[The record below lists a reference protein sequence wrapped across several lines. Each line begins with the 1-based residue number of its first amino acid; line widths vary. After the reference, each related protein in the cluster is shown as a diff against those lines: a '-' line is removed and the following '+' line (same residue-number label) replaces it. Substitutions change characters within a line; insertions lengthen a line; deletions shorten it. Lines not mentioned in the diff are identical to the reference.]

1 MSKDGPKTILEQSN
15 VVRSTITITEDAEIA
30 DLNLINIRGTHSWI
44 SDLEFRLI
52 GPNGQKIDLLINA
65 CEDEENF
72 NISFDDE
79 STNINLDCPPLNG
92 KAYKPRQSL
101 NLFDGLSSKGDW
113 ILEITDDVFLDGGIF
128 ESWTLEL
135 CLIEKKSNRSF
146 SVTPKSIEICQNTF
160 EPILISAT
168 LNGAFDDNVSV
179 SLANSATNAII
190 GESINVNSDAEVKIA
205 LTDFTSLLAN
215 NASLIFRIVDSTGT
229 QTVNIPVSF
238 VKENISVSSQEPI
251 DKATGVEVSPQFR
264 WSTGSG
270 SKMTTLQL
278 YNANG
283 SAIWD
288 TTITQGSSIVLPFK
302 LDQLTS
308 YSWDIGTIGSCSPY
322 ETSSRYS
329 FTTTMSVATDDP
341 DMQGIR
347 IYPNPTS
354 FNFIITKDN
363 SWNSNAQLRMYSING
378 QLMSTTKLS
387 SSRQDMD
394 VSNMNEGLYILEIIN
409 GDKVS
414 TQKLIINR

>member
-1 MSKDGPKTILEQSN
+1 
-15 VVRSTITITEDAEIA
+15 
-30 DLNLINIRGTHSWI
+30 
-44 SDLEFRLI
+44 
-52 GPNGQKIDLLINA
+52 
-65 CEDEENF
+65 
-72 NISFDDE
+72 
-79 STNINLDCPPLNG
+79 
-92 KAYKPRQSL
+92 
-101 NLFDGLSSKGDW
+101 
-113 ILEITDDVFLDGGIF
+113 LEITDDVFLDGGAF

-135 CLIEKKSNRSF
+135 CLIENKSNRSF
-146 SVTPKSIEICQNTF
+146 SVSPKSIEICQNTF

-168 LNGAFDDNVSV
+168 LNGAFDDKVSV
-179 SLANSATNAII
+179 SLVNSVTNAII
-190 GESINVNSDAEVKIA
+190 GETINVNSNAEVKIA
-205 LTDFTSLLAN
+205 LSDFTSLLADE
-215 NASLIFRIVDSTGT
+215 ASLILRIVDSTGA

-238 VKENISVSSQEPI
+238 VKENISASLQEPI

-278 YNANG
+278 YNAGG

-288 TTITQGSSIVLPFK
+288 TIITQGSSIALPFK
-302 LDQLTS
+302 LDQLTL
-308 YSWDIGTIGSCSPY
+308 YSWDIGTVGSCSPY

-329 FTTTMSVATDDP
+329 FTTTMTVATDDP
-341 DMQGIR
+341 DMQGIM

-363 SWNSNAQLRMYSING
+363 SWDTNAQLRMYSING
-378 QLMSTTKLS
+378 QLMSSSKLS
-387 SSRQDMD
+387 SSRQYVD